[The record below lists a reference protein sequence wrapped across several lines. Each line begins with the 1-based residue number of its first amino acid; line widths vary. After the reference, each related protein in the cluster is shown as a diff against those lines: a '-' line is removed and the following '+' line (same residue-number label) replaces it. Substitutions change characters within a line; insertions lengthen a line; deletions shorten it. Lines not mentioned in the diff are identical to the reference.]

1 MVEKILFKL
10 RQSFELCRSLK
21 RLQRTAG
28 KWNPRKPK
36 PFAPKQKT
44 RQLLKTIGFCF

>member
-21 RLQRTAG
+21 DCNEQQENGNQESPSHSL
-28 KWNPRKPK
+28 
-36 PFAPKQKT
+36 PKQKT
-44 RQLLKTIGFCF
+44 RHFSVSG